1 MTETILPPPVATS
14 DAQEIE
20 KRMRAEVRDIG
31 IPPRP
36 TILEQIDREMAK
48 EEPDFG
54 LLATLIGSDVALAAG
69 LIKTTNSPYF
79 GFSKKVRSVREA
91 LLVLGL
97 KVIVRTIAG
106 LALQKAFPH
115 VPSLERF
122 WDASATTARVAGW
135 LAQHLRDVCPVRA
148 DDAYTFALFRDCGVP
163 VMMIPFPEYPELL
176 KRANSEENLPFTAV
190 EDQVLAL
197 NHAIVGAELA
207 ENWLLPEDIH
217 QAIRHHHHREALAG
231 NQQPPLAPAS
241 RRLIAIAQLAEH
253 LIQQHTGRNQT
264 REWHKLG
271 DACLAVLGLVAD
283 DLPRLLADS
292 REVVG
297 AAD

>member
-1 MTETILPPPVATS
+1 MIETIKPPLVATS
-14 DAQEIE
+14 DVQEIE

-36 TILEQIDREMAK
+36 VILEQIDREMAK

-54 LLATLIGSDVALAAG
+54 LLASLIGSDVALAAG

-79 GFSKKVRSVREA
+79 GFSKRVRSVREA
-91 LLVLGL
+91 LMVLGL
-97 KVIVRTIAG
+97 RVIARTIAG

-135 LAQHLRDVCPVRA
+135 LAQHLGDVCPVRA

-163 VMMIPFPEYPELL
+163 VMMIPFPEYPEVL
-176 KRANSEENLPFTAV
+176 KRANGEENLPFTAV
-190 EDQVLAL
+190 EDQALAL

-217 QAIRHHHHREALAG
+217 QAIRHHHHRDALTADH
-231 NQQPPLAPAS
+231 PTALTPAS

-264 REWHKLG
+264 REWQKLG
-271 DACLAVLGLVAD
+271 EACLDVLGLIPD
-283 DLPRLLADS
+283 DLPQLLVDS

-297 AAD
+297 ATD